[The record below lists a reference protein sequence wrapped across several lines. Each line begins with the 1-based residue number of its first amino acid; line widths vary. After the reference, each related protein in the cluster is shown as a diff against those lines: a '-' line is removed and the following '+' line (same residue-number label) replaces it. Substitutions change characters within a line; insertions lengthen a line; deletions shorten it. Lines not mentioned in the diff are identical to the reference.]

1 MKNLLSVLFDKIIN
15 YSKNKIKN
23 SGENKIMTHDEE
35 KNNLENC
42 KLHVMPP
49 SITDADINAL
59 FNGIINVVRKKIEL
73 DARAE
78 IVNMNLNLNKIQK
91 ELKEKTAECNR
102 LKNEII
108 FLKSQINDKN

>member
-1 MKNLLSVLFDKIIN
+1 MA
-15 YSKNKIKN
+15 YNK
-23 SGENKIMTHDEE
+23 E
-35 KNNLENC
+35 KNDFENC

-59 FNGIINVVRKKIEL
+59 FNGIITVVRKKVEL

-78 IVNMNLNLNKIQK
+78 IVNMNLNLEKIQK

-108 FLKSQINDKN
+108 FLKTQIVNRN